1 MVDRFMV
8 AATDFGNPSQAV
20 QSVRFTVMIVMTA
33 VQNKCSVAVFAGV
46 HAVAAPG
53 LQPAYLVEC
62 CGFIHRTAEVLVE
75 SQRLLG
81 VLQRCLVFLFTL
93 PHPRQSPVSVRL
105 LDGDTVFL
113 GQAQGTIQVHERARE
128 LVQVC
133 VGMAKVPVGT
143 DAGGGG
149 AEVGSGLE
157 SGDPHGDAVVSISL
171 SLVVCRRGPGQSPCG

>member
-75 SQRLLG
+75 STPARRASTLSG
-81 VLQRCLVFLFTL
+81 VSLHAPTST
-93 PHPRQSPVSVRL
+93 P
-105 LDGDTVFL
+105 
-113 GQAQGTIQVHERARE
+113 
-128 LVQVC
+128 
-133 VGMAKVPVGT
+133 
-143 DAGGGG
+143 
-149 AEVGSGLE
+149 E
-157 SGDPHGDAVVSISL
+157 SGECA
-171 SLVVCRRGPGQSPCG
+171 